1 MSSTGSRFSSGTLD
15 SGFRRNDNYLP
26 SLTFC
31 EFIRSEDIM
40 NYNYVLKELRHH
52 HNRTLVNIL
61 GIGIGIALFVSI
73 NAVSTAYQKAV
84 SLPFKNLGADIVVQ
98 RPEKRAV
105 DSGLPPASMR
115 GIRLPFSNQLLPFED
130 LEKLKTIE
138 GVDSM
143 ASSLLLWEFDKGGFR
158 TIMGVDLAQPVL
170 GPVKVKDWLKEGRF
184 PHKEGE
190 VVIEKHYAKFQQKRM
205 GDTLEINGRP
215 FSVVGLL
222 EIKEGSQIASANLY
236 LSLQDAQTLLGG
248 ESGGVHPVRN
258 SSERLNPAGLR
269 SNPAIDEA
277 IEQRGIISNGVNVVY
292 LRLKDPALLSQV
304 KTSIARQ
311 LNGVSVASSDSSLEL
326 MGGVSKI
333 SDQFSFIVSLIA
345 LGGAVFLIVKAMLS
359 NLVERSREIGILK
372 AVGWTERDVQK
383 QLMGEVFLQSLLG
396 GVFGI
401 MMGYFF
407 SYLLGFLSIPV
418 STPWELNL
426 LPAFAKDTAAAA
438 QTVRLPVSISFS
450 LAAISIGLSILTGGL
465 ASFAMG
471 KRTSRMKPAEILR
484 RL

>member
-1 MSSTGSRFSSGTLD
+1 
-15 SGFRRNDNYLP
+15 
-26 SLTFC
+26 
-31 EFIRSEDIM
+31 M
-40 NYNYVLKELRHH
+40 NYSYVLKELRHH

-61 GIGIGIALFVSI
+61 GIGIGVALFVSI
-73 NAVSTAYQKAV
+73 NAVNTAYQKAV

-105 DSGLPPASMR
+105 DSGQPPASMR
-115 GIRLPFSNQLLPFED
+115 GIRLPFSNQLLPPED

-143 ASSLLLWEFDKGGFR
+143 ASSLLLWEFDKSGFR
-158 TIMGVDLAQPVL
+158 TIMGVDLTQPSL
-170 GPVKVKDWLKEGRF
+170 GPVKVKEWLKEGRF
-184 PHKEGE
+184 PQKEGE
-190 VVIEKHYAKFQQKRM
+190 VVIEKHYAKFQHKKI
-205 GDTLEINGRP
+205 GDTVEINGRP

-222 EIKEGSQIASANLY
+222 EIKEGSQIASANIY
-236 LSLQDAQTLLGG
+236 LPLQDAQTLLGG
-248 ESGGVHPVRN
+248 ES
-258 SSERLNPAGLR
+258 
-269 SNPAIDEA
+269 
-277 IEQRGIISNGVNVVY
+277 NGVNIAY
-292 LRLKDPALLSQV
+292 LRLKNPSLLSQV
-304 KTSIARQ
+304 KTTIARQ
-311 LNGVSVASSDSSLEL
+311 INGVSVASSDSSLEL

-333 SDQFSFIVSLIA
+333 SDQFSFVVSIIA
-345 LGGAVFLIVKAMLS
+345 LGGAFFLIIKAMLS

-396 GVFGI
+396 GVLGI
-401 MMGYFF
+401 VMGYFF

-438 QTVRLPVSISFS
+438 QTVRLPVSVSAGLTAIS
-450 LAAISIGLSILTGGL
+450 LALSFVAGGM
-465 ASFAMG
+465 ASYVMG

-484 RL
+484 NM

>member
-1 MSSTGSRFSSGTLD
+1 
-15 SGFRRNDNYLP
+15 
-26 SLTFC
+26 
-31 EFIRSEDIM
+31 M
-40 NYNYVLKELRHH
+40 NYSYVLKELRHH

-61 GIGIGIALFVSI
+61 GIGVGIALFVSI

-105 DSGLPPASMR
+105 DSGQPPASMR
-115 GIRLPFSNQLLPFED
+115 GIRLPFSNQILPSED
-130 LEKLKTIE
+130 LQKLTTIE

-158 TIMGVDLAQPVL
+158 TIMGVDLTQPIL

-184 PHKEGE
+184 PQKDGE
-190 VVIEKHYAKFQQKRM
+190 VVIEKHYAKFQHKKM

-222 EIKEGSQIASANLY
+222 EIKEGSQIASANIY
-236 LSLQDAQTLLGG
+236 LPLQDAQGLLGA
-248 ESGGVHPVRN
+248 ESGGVYPVRN
-258 SSERLNPAGLR
+258 SSGPSPRRSGSGHAGGALNPAGIILK
-269 SNPAIDEA
+269 SNPGASGTA
-277 IEQRGIISNGVNVVY
+277 EQRGIISNGVNIVY
-292 LRLKDPALLSQV
+292 LRLKSPSFLSQV
-304 KTSIARQ
+304 KTNIGRQ
-311 LNGVSVASSDSSLEL
+311 LNGVSVSSSDSSLEL

-333 SDQFSFIVSLIA
+333 SDQFSFIVSIIA
-345 LGGAVFLIVKAMLS
+345 LGGAVFLIIKAMLS

-396 GVFGI
+396 GALGI
-401 MMGYFF
+401 VMGYFF

-426 LPAFAKDTAAAA
+426 LPAFAKDTVAAA
-438 QTVRLPVSISFS
+438 QTVRLPVRISAGLTAVS
-450 LAAISIGLSILTGGL
+450 LALSLVAGGM
-465 ASFAMG
+465 ASYVMG
-471 KRTSRMKPAEILR
+471 RRTSRMKPAEILR
-484 RL
+484 QL

>member
-1 MSSTGSRFSSGTLD
+1 
-15 SGFRRNDNYLP
+15 
-26 SLTFC
+26 
-31 EFIRSEDIM
+31 M
-40 NYNYVLKELRHH
+40 NYRYVLKELRYHH
-52 HNRTLVNIL
+52 HRTLVNIL

-105 DSGLPPASMR
+105 DSRQPPASMR
-115 GIRLPFSNQLLPFED
+115 GIRLPFSNQILPPED
-130 LEKLKTIE
+130 LQKLKAVD

-158 TIMGVDLAQPVL
+158 TIMGVDLLQPSL
-170 GPVKVKDWLKEGRF
+170 GPVKVKEWLKEGRF
-184 PHKEGE
+184 PQKEGE
-190 VVIEKHYAKFQQKRM
+190 VVVEKHYAKFQHKKM

-222 EIKEGSQIASANLY
+222 EIREGSQIASANLY
-236 LSLQDAQTLLGG
+236 LSLQDAQSLHDG
-248 ESGGVHPVRN
+248 
-258 SSERLNPAGLR
+258 
-269 SNPAIDEA
+269 
-277 IEQRGIISNGVNVVY
+277 QSNGVNIVY
-292 LRLKDPALLSQV
+292 LRLRNPSLLSQV
-304 KTSIARQ
+304 KTGIARQ

-333 SDQFSFIVSLIA
+333 SDQFSFLASIIA
-345 LGGAVFLIVKAMLS
+345 LGGAIFLIIKAMLS

-372 AVGWTERDVQK
+372 AVGWTEKDVQK

-401 MMGYFF
+401 MMGYLF

-438 QTVRLPVSISFS
+438 QTVRLPVSISVGLAAVS
-450 LAAISIGLSILTGGL
+450 LALSLVAGGL
-465 ASFAMG
+465 ASYAMG
-471 KRTSRMKPAEILR
+471 KRTARMKPAEILR
-484 RL
+484 QL

>member
-1 MSSTGSRFSSGTLD
+1 
-15 SGFRRNDNYLP
+15 
-26 SLTFC
+26 
-31 EFIRSEDIM
+31 M
-40 NYNYVLKELRHH
+40 NYRYVLKELRHH

-105 DSGLPPASMR
+105 DSGQPPASMR
-115 GIRLPFSNQLLPFED
+115 GIRLPFSNQLLASED
-130 LEKLKTIE
+130 LEKLKTVE

-158 TIMGVDLAQPVL
+158 TIMGVDLAQPSL

-184 PHKEGE
+184 PQKDGE
-190 VVIEKHYAKFQQKRM
+190 VVIEKHYAKFQHKKM
-205 GDTLEINGRP
+205 GDTLVINGHP
-215 FSVVGLL
+215 FSIVGLL
-222 EIKEGSQIASANLY
+222 EIKEGSQIASANIY
-236 LSLQDAQTLLGG
+236 LPLQDAQSLLGG
-248 ESGGVHPVRN
+248 ESNSVNAVRN
-258 SSERLNPAGLR
+258 SSGTLNPAGIGLK
-269 SNPAIDEA
+269 SNLAV
-277 IEQRGIISNGVNVVY
+277 EQRGIISNGVNIVY
-292 LRLKDPALLSQV
+292 LRLKNPSLLSHV
-304 KTSIARQ
+304 KTSIGRQ
-311 LNGVSVASSDSSLEL
+311 LNGVSVSSSDSSLEL

-333 SDQFSFIVSLIA
+333 SDQFSFVVSLIA

-383 QLMGEVFLQSLLG
+383 QLMGEVFLQSFVG

-401 MMGYFF
+401 LMGYFF

-418 STPWELNL
+418 ATSWELNL
-426 LPAFAKDTAAAA
+426 LPAFAKAEAAT
-438 QTVRLPVSISFS
+438 QNVRLPVSISAG
-450 LAAISIGLSILTGGL
+450 LAAISLALSLTAGGL
-465 ASFAMG
+465 ASYVMG
-471 KRTSRMKPAEILR
+471 KRTARMKPVEILR
-484 RL
+484 QL

>member
-1 MSSTGSRFSSGTLD
+1 
-15 SGFRRNDNYLP
+15 
-26 SLTFC
+26 
-31 EFIRSEDIM
+31 M
-40 NYNYVLKELRHH
+40 NYQYVLKELRHH

-105 DSGLPPASMR
+105 DSKQQHASMR
-115 GIRLPFSNQLLPFED
+115 GLRLPFSNQLLSSLD
-130 LEKLKTIE
+130 LEKLKTVQ

-158 TIMGVDLAQPVL
+158 TIMGVNLAQPSL
-170 GPVKVKDWLKEGRF
+170 GPVKVKEWLKEGRF
-184 PHKEGE
+184 PQKEGE
-190 VVIEKHYAKFQQKRM
+190 VVIEKHYAKFQHKKM

-222 EIKEGSQIASANLY
+222 EIKEGSQIASANIY
-236 LSLQDAQTLLGG
+236 LSLQDAQGLLGA
-248 ESGGVHPVRN
+248 ES
-258 SSERLNPAGLR
+258 S
-269 SNPAIDEA
+269 
-277 IEQRGIISNGVNVVY
+277 GVNIVY
-292 LRLKDPALLSQV
+292 LRLKNPSLLSQV
-304 KTSIARQ
+304 KTNIGRQ
-311 LNGVSVASSDSSLEL
+311 INGVSVSSSDSSLEL

-345 LGGAVFLIVKAMLS
+345 LGGAVFLIIKAMLS

-372 AVGWTERDVQK
+372 AVGWTEKDVQK
-383 QLMGEVFLQSLLG
+383 QLMGEVFLQSLAG

-418 STPWELNL
+418 ATSWELNL
-426 LPAFAKDTAAAA
+426 LPAFAKAEAAT
-438 QTVRLPVSISFS
+438 QNVRLPVSISGG
-450 LAAISIGLSILTGGL
+450 LAAISMALSLVAGGM
-465 ASFAMG
+465 ASYFMG
-471 KRTSRMKPAEILR
+471 KRTSRMKPVDILR
-484 RL
+484 QL